1 MQDEKLSGVRRLN
14 EDPEQEPV
22 AKRESDAQTE
32 NSKSARKSRRKP
44 ELPEGT
50 HVTAGQVV
58 AIRRREQGWSQEELS
73 WRSGLS
79 RTQVGRIERDESA
92 PTLKSIEGLESAL
105 GTELYDLFMEQ
116 KREQMKSSKKKARGP
131 GSAIGSFEKE
141 LARKG
146 LTGED
151 LEELLSEA
159 LRSAENRLKSK
170 NSE

>member
-1 MQDEKLSGVRRLN
+1 MQDEKLNGDRRLN
-14 EDPEQEPV
+14 NEPEREPV
-22 AKRESDAQTE
+22 AEGESGAQTE
-32 NSKSARKSRRKP
+32 NCKSARKSRRKP
-44 ELPEGT
+44 ELPEGARMT
-50 HVTAGQVV
+50 VGQVI
-58 AIRRREQGWSQEELS
+58 ALRRREKGWSQEELS

-92 PTLKSIEGLESAL
+92 PTLKSIEVLESVL
-105 GTELYDLFMEQ
+105 GMELYDLFMEQ
-116 KREQMKSSKKKARGP
+116 KREQMKSPKKKERGP
-131 GSAIGSFEKE
+131 GKAIGSFEKE

-146 LTGED
+146 LTDEE